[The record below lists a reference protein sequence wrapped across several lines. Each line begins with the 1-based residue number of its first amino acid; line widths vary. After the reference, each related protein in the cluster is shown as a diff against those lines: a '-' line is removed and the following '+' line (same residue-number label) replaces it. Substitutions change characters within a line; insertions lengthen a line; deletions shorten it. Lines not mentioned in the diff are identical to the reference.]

1 MRLLES
7 LRRYAAKHASAVL
20 VIGVFILLGGIYLL
34 QSSSAGALFISQQ
47 PEAGA
52 ATSGATVISDTS
64 ASGGKAVKFGSSTTT
79 TTPHLPINLA
89 STSTLRASPKKVFA
103 HYFTP
108 HPLSVDNK
116 VPEANPSTGYAGD
129 YYTKNYLQIN
139 GVDGEYA
146 AGGGKWR
153 DRPLTP
159 ARTTTD
165 SVTRSPCP
173 LAEPL
178 PRWRVDDMRTEIR
191 RAKAAGIDGFTMSIL
206 MFPKVEG
213 ESGYTTYDYKLCQN
227 NYLLLSAA
235 IEEDPAFKI
244 ILRPSMPALDHHSA
258 QKLADELAV
267 MAKYSSAYRLADG
280 RVVISPFHSDFK
292 GSTTDSA
299 NYWKSF
305 LDIMKGKGIK
315 VAFVP
320 SFLNYPKSVEVFD
333 TTIPDEYLYGFS
345 EWGRRSPGSDYDTT
359 MTNLGKRVTD
369 AQVTRKKI
377 WMQPVSVQDFRP
389 KDAGASYGTYY
400 ESKNSENLRLHWEA
414 AIKYDAAWIDMPTW
428 NDFGEHST
436 VGPSVKNGYAILD
449 IVTNYLARYKA
460 GSQPS
465 IVRDT
470 LYLSHRPVKH
480 EYKPPSPQVFLTP
493 RTTSNAPSQN
503 TIEVLSYL
511 TAPANITVKIGT
523 ASYTYAAPA
532 GVYTKSYPLATG
544 TISASATRSGVVT
557 TSVTSSHK
565 VESAPDRQDLNY
577 YYKSS
582 RR

>member
-1 MRLLES
+1 MYLLRQ
-7 LRRYAAKHASAVL
+7 LRRYVYQHGGAIAVMGIFF
-20 VIGVFILLGGIYLL
+20 VAGGIYLL
-34 QSSSAGALFISQQ
+34 QSSSAAVPFLSLQAETGTFSKGA
-47 PEAGA
+47 E
-52 ATSGATVISDTS
+52 VVSDTA
-64 ASGGKAVKFGSSTTT
+64 ASGGKAVRFGSASSTTY
-79 TTPHLPINLA
+79 LPINLP

-116 VPEANPSTGYAGD
+116 IPEANASTGYEGD
-129 YYTKNYLQIN
+129 YYTKNYLQIDGVN
-139 GVDGEYA
+139 GAYA
-146 AGGGKWR
+146 DGGGKWR
-153 DRPLTP
+153 DRPLTTP
-159 ARTTTD
+159 RTIAGT
-165 SVTRSPCP
+165 VTRSPCP
-173 LAEPL
+173 LPEPL
-178 PRWRVDDMRTEIR
+178 PRWRVEDMRTEIR
-191 RAKAAGIDGFTMSIL
+191 SAKAAGIDGFTMSIL

-213 ESGYTTYDYKLCQN
+213 EAGYTTYDYKLCQN

-258 QKLADELAV
+258 QKMADEMAR

-292 GSTTDSA
+292 SSTTDSA
-299 NYWKSF
+299 TYWKSF
-305 LDIMKGKGIK
+305 LDIMKAKGIR

-320 SFLNYPKSVEVFD
+320 SFLNYPKSVATFD
-333 TTIPDEYLYGFS
+333 SIIPDEYLYGFS
-345 EWGRRSPGSDYDTT
+345 EWGRRSPGSDYNTT
-359 MTNLGKRVTD
+359 MTSLGNRITD
-369 AQVTRKKI
+369 AQVTRGKI

-400 ESKNSENLRLHWEA
+400 ESKNSQNLRLHWEA

-436 VGPSVKNGYAILD
+436 VGPSVKNGYAVLD
-449 IVTNYLARYKA
+449 IVTNYLARFKT
-460 GSQPS
+460 GSQPA

-470 LYLSHRPVKH
+470 LYLSHRTHRH
-480 EYKPPSPQVFLTP
+480 EYVPPAPQVFLTP

-503 TIEVLSYL
+503 TVEVLSYL
-511 TAPANITVKIGT
+511 TAPATVTVKVG
-523 ASYTYAAPA
+523 ASTYTYEAPA
-532 GVYTKSYPLATG
+532 GVYSKYYPLSTG
-544 TISASATRSGVVT
+544 TVSASATRSGTVAAA
-557 TSVTSSHK
+557 VTSSHK
-565 VESAPDRQDLNY
+565 VVSAPDRQDLNY